1 MHEAYQLA
9 YCPKAHITSLAF
21 ANGAFESARLTPEFL
36 RKVRGTYPTA
46 CLTSDLKRACRTYSS
61 SEELS
66 RYYCEG
72 EGLWVSSDDSNR
84 PWDEKGT
91 LPYTPAWPRPT
102 PNVQERR
109 RRKELVVLPELGC
122 LATYIGCPPVY
133 AGGSIHPAT
142 LSPSPRNYCE

>member
-21 ANGAFESARLTPEFL
+21 ADGAFESARLTL
-36 RKVRGTYPTA
+36 SSSVRSGYLPS

-91 LPYTPAWPRPT
+91 LPYAS
-102 PNVQERR
+102 
-109 RRKELVVLPELGC
+109 
-122 LATYIGCPPVY
+122 VY
-133 AGGSIHPAT
+133 GKV
-142 LSPSPRNYCE
+142 